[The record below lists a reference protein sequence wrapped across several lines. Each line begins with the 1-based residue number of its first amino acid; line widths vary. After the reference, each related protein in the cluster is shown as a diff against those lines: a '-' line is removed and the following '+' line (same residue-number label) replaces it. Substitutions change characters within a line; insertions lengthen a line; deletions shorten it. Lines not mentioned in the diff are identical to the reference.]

1 MRRRPWN
8 ISAGGIEKKIALI
21 GTHVKGASS
30 SGFTVYAFKARA
42 FWIDRTLDFSLALD
56 LNVAKGLIWDRS

>member
-8 ISAGGIEKKIALI
+8 ISAGGIEKKLALI

-30 SGFTVYAFKARA
+30 LGFTVYAFKAWA
-42 FWIDRTLDFSLALD
+42 FWIDRT
-56 LNVAKGLIWDRS
+56 